1 MEHYLSGAQLT
12 DGTDTKPLTDKS
24 EYLKAFYGVLLSSE
38 QKKTK
43 KKDGNAKHAYCR
55 LFAVKAASKQHLGVG
70 TGGGCCLLLHRIESA
85 MHLQLLAE
93 TRCFVRSKL
102 FSGGS
107 GCCRES
113 PTRLVGYIRVSD
125 WWATG
130 GRGSARLWP
139 PHGRAQ
145 ARQAALG

>member
-1 MEHYLSGAQLT
+1 LEHYLSGAQLT

-70 TGGGCCLLLHRIESA
+70 TGGCCCLLLHRIESA
-85 MHLQLLAE
+85 MHLQLQ
-93 TRCFVRSKL
+93 RSVASSGAN
-102 FSGGS
+102 FSVEDLGQIVGS
-107 GCCRES
+107 LR
-113 PTRLVGYIRVSD
+113 SD
-125 WWATG
+125 SWATYVSLTG
-130 GRGSARLWP
+130 GPRGAVGPRASG
-139 PHGRAQ
+139 PHTAAPRPGRQ
-145 ARQAALG
+145 P